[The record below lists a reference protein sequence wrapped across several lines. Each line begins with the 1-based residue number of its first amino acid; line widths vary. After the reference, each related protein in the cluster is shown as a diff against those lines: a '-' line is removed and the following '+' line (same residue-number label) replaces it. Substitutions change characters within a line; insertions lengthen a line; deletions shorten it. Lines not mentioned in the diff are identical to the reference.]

1 LRYSLDHSPPVSFNG
16 HADRFYRRRRSWPVL
31 PPFGFRSRKGRSST
45 SDTFLHDDNKP
56 AWKRSSL
63 TMAFEFLKPIL
74 TPNALAT
81 VQANPILLAYFLG
94 WLLACIS
101 IGLLAWYISF
111 TTGKAYRKPQ
121 KQIDEKKG
129 LLGRFRKS

>member
-1 LRYSLDHSPPVSFNG
+1 
-16 HADRFYRRRRSWPVL
+16 
-31 PPFGFRSRKGRSST
+31 
-45 SDTFLHDDNKP
+45 
-56 AWKRSSL
+56 
-63 TMAFEFLKPIL
+63 MAFEFLKPIL

-111 TTGKAYRKPQ
+111 TTGKAYRKPP
-121 KQIDEKKG
+121 KKAEEKKS